1 MTPPTHLTT
10 LGHLVTA
17 REREQERL
25 GAELSRQ
32 QSVRERLQRSV
43 DRLHAICEAAGPS
56 GKQPFL
62 LAANCAAYK
71 QSVMGLAQEQ
81 QRSLE
86 RHGAEV
92 EAARAALQAA
102 FRKREGVAQV
112 LHKRE
117 SEWRLAGEV
126 RARKQLDDV
135 ALTVWRR
142 SPSR

>member
-1 MTPPTHLTT
+1 MTPPTHLIT

-56 GKQPFL
+56 GNQPFL

-92 EAARAALQAA
+92 EAARVALQAA
-102 FRKREGVAQV
+102 FRRREGVAQV

-126 RARKQLDDV
+126 QARKQLDDV

-142 SPSR
+142 TPR

>member
-1 MTPPTHLTT
+1 MNPPTHLVT

-17 REREQERL
+17 REREQERI

-32 QSVRERLQRSV
+32 QSVRERMQRSV
-43 DRLHAICEAAGPS
+43 DRLHAICDAAGPS
-56 GKQPFL
+56 GAQPFL

-86 RHGAEV
+86 RHSAEV
-92 EAARAALQAA
+92 EATRVALHAA
-102 FRKREGVAQV
+102 FRQREGVAQV

-142 SPSR
+142 TTPR

>member
-32 QSVRERLQRSV
+32 QSVRERMQRSV
-43 DRLHAICEAAGPS
+43 DRLHALCEAAGPS
-56 GKQPFL
+56 GSQPFL
-62 LAANCAAYK
+62 LAANCAAFK

-86 RHGAEV
+86 RHSAEV
-92 EAARAALQAA
+92 EVARAALHAA

-142 SPSR
+142 TER